1 MRRRAE
7 ELGICYSPLPPY
19 EVLQTREITPD
30 ELQTARQLSRL
41 LDGFYNAPA
50 WQEITRRL
58 IVEEPGFLT
67 RFLDHLI
74 QIGVIDQPMG
84 LERRGILLYHSARS
98 TTLIS

>member
-1 MRRRAE
+1 M
-7 ELGICYSPLPPY
+7 
-19 EVLQTREITPD
+19 LQTREITPD

-74 QIGVIDQPMG
+74 QIGIIDQPMG
-84 LERRGILLYHSARS
+84 LERRGILLYHFCKEHY
-98 TTLIS
+98 LIS